1 MIARSAPAFTREP
14 DVLVVGA
21 GPVGLAMAL
30 DLRYR
35 GVDHLVVERRDGRV
49 PQPGVSTIGPR
60 SMELFRRWGLARRI
74 REAGWPPD
82 HSLDIAWVTRVG
94 GHELH
99 RFERGTV
106 ATRPE
111 FRHTPEPDQVCPAHW
126 LQPLLMGEVGAAPD
140 GPLLLRHR
148 LDSFTQDDDGVTAHL
163 TDLDTG
169 TATAVR
175 ARYLVACD
183 GASSPV
189 RRWCGI
195 DAPARHEAKV
205 LRNILF
211 RAPELTRHL
220 AERGGRAAMVYFLM
234 LSNELRYP
242 LRSMDGRELFN
253 LTVSG
258 PALTADAT
266 ELLRD
271 AIAFETPVEPLA
283 DTEWHL
289 THWVADRYRH
299 GRVFLVGDAAH
310 TVSPSGGFGMNI
322 GIADAADLGWKLA
335 AHLRGWGGEHLL
347 DAYETER
354 RPVALQSLEAANR
367 HLQRTLSREL
377 PADLREETPE
387 GARRRAEMAERL
399 RASGAQKEFDNPEV
413 HFGYRYESPLVI
425 GAGAEMT
432 PDWRPGSDPGSR
444 AAHGWLRPGVSLLDL
459 FGEAFVLLCFEHD
472 AQGVEGVRDAFAARD
487 VPQRVVECD
496 DPRLSELYA
505 CPFVL
510 VRPDGHVAWRGS
522 RPPADPVALVDAVR
536 GSARAAVPSH

>member
-1 MIARSAPAFTREP
+1 MPTGSAPPPTRGT

-35 GVDHLVVERRDGRV
+35 GIDHLVVERRDGRI

-60 SMELFRRWGLARRI
+60 SMELFRRWGLADDI
-74 REAGWPPD
+74 RAAGWPPD
-82 HSLDIAWVTRVG
+82 HPLDIAWVTRVG

-99 RFERGTV
+99 RFERGSV

-126 LQPLLMGEVGAAPD
+126 LQPLLVGAVGRAPD
-140 GPLLLRHR
+140 GPLLLSHR
-148 LDSFTQDDDGVTAHL
+148 LDSFTQDDDGVTAHV
-163 TDLDTG
+163 TDLGTG
-169 TATAVR
+169 TASVVR

-195 DAPARHEAKV
+195 DAPARHEARV

-220 AERGGRAAMVYFLM
+220 RERGHRPAMVYFLM

-242 LRSMDGRELFN
+242 LRSMDGGELFN

-258 PALTADAT
+258 PALTADPTA
-266 ELLRD
+266 LLRD
-271 AIAFETPVEPLA
+271 AIAFDTPVEPVA
-283 DTEWHL
+283 DDEWHL
-289 THWVADRYRH
+289 THWVAERYRH
-299 GRVFLVGDAAH
+299 GRVFLAGDAAH

-347 DAYETER
+347 DSYEAER
-354 RPVALQSLEAANR
+354 RPVALDSLEAANR
-367 HLQRTLSREL
+367 HLQRTLARAL
-377 PADLREETPE
+377 PVDLRADTPE
-387 GARRRAEMAERL
+387 GERRRAEMAERL
-399 RASGAQKEFDNPEV
+399 RASGADKEFDNPEV
-413 HFGYRYESPLVI
+413 HFGYRYRSPLVI
-425 GAGAEMT
+425 GTGAELT
-432 PDWRPGSDPGSR
+432 PEWRPGSDPGSR
-444 AAHGWLRPGVSLLDL
+444 AAHAWLRPGVSLLDV
-459 FGEAFVLLCFEHD
+459 FGEGFVLLCFGHD
-472 AQGVEGVRDAFAARD
+472 PRGTREVREAFDARGV
-487 VPQRVVECD
+487 PLRVVECG
-496 DPRLSELYA
+496 DPELARLYA

-510 VRPDGHVAWRGS
+510 VRPDGHVAWRDE
-522 RPPADPVALVDAVR
+522 RLPADPVRLVDAVR
-536 GSARAAVPSH
+536 GSVLAAVPSG